1 MRRDPRAFLWDIEQ
15 AADAISRFVQGMDSK
30 AYSESE
36 VVRSAVERKFEIIG
50 EALAQLAKREP
61 EIANR
66 IPNFREIISFRN
78 ILIHGYAAID
88 DDRVYRISQG
98 SLRRLR
104 DAVVALQAELPS

>member
-1 MRRDPRAFLWDIEQ
+1 
-15 AADAISRFVQGMDSK
+15 MDDK

-61 EIANR
+61 KIANR

-88 DDRVYRISQG
+88 DDRVYRITQG

-104 DAVVALQAELPS
+104 DAVVAIQAELPS

>member
-1 MRRDPRAFLWDIEQ
+1 
-15 AADAISRFVQGMDSK
+15 MDDK

-88 DDRVYRISQG
+88 DDRVYRITQG

-104 DAVVALQAELPS
+104 DAVVAIQAELPS

>member
-36 VVRSAVERKFEIIG
+36 VVRSAVERKFEI
-50 EALAQLAKREP
+50 
-61 EIANR
+61 
-66 IPNFREIISFRN
+66 NFREIISFRN
-78 ILIHGYAAID
+78 ILIHGYAAVD
-88 DDRVYRISQG
+88 DDRVYRITQG

-104 DAVVALQAELPS
+104 DVVVALQAELPC